1 MPNDRGDLCSTCL
14 YSPSCVNRGRPA
26 GRVFE
31 CEEFFVP
38 GGTGPARRQ
47 RILAPQE
54 AASGNGASR
63 RRGAKSE
70 GLCFDCGNRPSC
82 GMKTVE
88 GGVWH
93 CEEYC

>member
-1 MPNDRGDLCSTCL
+1 MPKDRGDLCSTCL
-14 YSPSCVNRGRPA
+14 YAPSCVNLSRPA

-31 CEEFFVP
+31 CEEFYVP
-38 GGTGPARRQ
+38 GSSRPPGGWGESTPGGPSV
-47 RILAPQE
+47 PGE
-54 AASGNGASR
+54 AVK

-70 GLCFDCGNRPSC
+70 GLCFDCGNRPHC
-82 GMKTVE
+82 TMRAVE

>member
-1 MPNDRGDLCSTCL
+1 MPKDRGDLCSTCL
-14 YSPSCVNRGRPA
+14 HAPSCVNRSRPA

-38 GGTGPARRQ
+38 GGAQPANRQRTPNPGGASPRNGVARRQ
-47 RILAPQE
+47 
-54 AASGNGASR
+54 
-63 RRGAKSE
+63 GAKSE
-70 GLCFDCGNRPSC
+70 GLCFDCGNHPHC
-82 GMKTVE
+82 GMKSVE